1 MRKISTYIVCV
12 NKNFCATWLLKIIVQ
27 LSSFNRKVEFEVPS
41 DKTEREVL
49 VEQIRASYSEQISTD
64 STAEG

>member
-1 MRKISTYIVCV
+1 M
-12 NKNFCATWLLKIIVQ
+12 ATKTILVQ
-27 LSSFNRKVEFEVPS
+27 LSSFNQKVEFEVPS

-49 VEQIRASYSEQISTD
+49 VEQIRASYSERISTD